1 MALLNEGHSSSAAG
15 GAKGKREPGEPSRMS
30 PIAELTDKQ
39 RQVLDLL
46 IQHKTSKE
54 ISRALG
60 ISPHT
65 VDQRIMLSRTK
76 LGVSS
81 RSEVA
86 QAYRRLIDADGP
98 RETAE
103 FTPPSVP
110 PVSSSAA
117 PLAPSSDASPVYEQP
132 VYGFSHVASPAFPLH
147 QNVRDD
153 LVSISLKLPFSEAAL
168 PKAALPREGAPAG
181 YYHVLPE
188 QFDGRYGTLLRLG
201 AIALI
206 TAFLMLILM
215 GGLAMFAQLAQ
226 ILDR

>member
-1 MALLNEGHSSSAAG
+1 VGCANGITLMNEGNEGFGAG
-15 GAKGKREPGEPSRMS
+15 SPVGAPQPRAPDPNVSGTD
-30 PIAELTDKQ
+30 LTDKQ

-65 VDQRIMLSRTK
+65 VDQRIMLSRAK

-86 QAYRRLIDADGP
+86 QAYRRLIDAAAP
-98 RETAE
+98 REVAQ
-103 FTPPSVP
+103 P
-110 PVSSSAA
+110 A
-117 PLAPSSDASPVYEQP
+117 PANAQPLCEQP
-132 VYGFSHVASPAFPLH
+132 VYGFSHVASPALPLH
-147 QNVRDD
+147 QGVRDD
-153 LVSISLKLPFSEAAL
+153 LTVAAPKPLLAEAAL
-168 PKAALPREGAPAG
+168 PQAALTMQSAQAG

-188 QFDGRYGTLLRLG
+188 KFDGPYGTVLRLG

-206 TAFLMLILM
+206 TAFLILILM
-215 GGLAMFAQLAQ
+215 GGLAMFAQLSQ